1 VPGFVELISLS
12 GVHGCKLVEIAQER
26 SCGILLLILEML
38 NWHSLIML
46 ILEAPQ
52 LLLHLEA
59 LVLNLQAIQLLRII
73 NIQSVQQAGRKFRNE
88 VIK

>member
-1 VPGFVELISLS
+1 
-12 GVHGCKLVEIAQER
+12 
-26 SCGILLLILEML
+26 
-38 NWHSLIML
+38 ML